1 MFEKKETIFKKKD
14 RQTWGQ
20 IRNALKEAGV
30 KFSSGHYL
38 QETLMPCGCGARLDP
53 RDLGP
58 GGKVDRNIYYIRVR
72 VSDVQRAEEVMQK
85 CGLQTAAQ

>member
-1 MFEKKETIFKKKD
+1 MFEKKETIFRKKD

-85 CGLQTAAQ
+85 CGLQKAAQ